1 MVIEAVRPAVNW
13 DVKEANGWIALSTK
27 SVNANISTAT
37 GEISFTDKE
46 GNIILQETKGGGKSF
61 TGTTLDGEQSYIIR
75 QAFAGDEK
83 EALYGLGQHQAGVFN
98 YKGTQVLL
106 SQYNTEVAVPF
117 MTSSK
122 NYGIL
127 WDNNS
132 ITKSIDTREYEQLS
146 TLKLFSKE
154 GDQGWLTAT
163 YYEKKEP

>member
-1 MVIEAVRPAVNW
+1 MKLV
-13 DVKEANGWIALSTK
+13 
-27 SVNANISTAT
+27 
-37 GEISFTDKE
+37 
-46 GNIILQETKGGGKSF
+46 LQETKGGGKSF
-61 TGTTLDGEQSYIIR
+61 TGITLDGEQSYIIR
-75 QAFAGDEK
+75 QSFAGDEK

-146 TLKLFSKE
+146 LTMIKRILQKL
-154 GDQGWLTAT
+154 
-163 YYEKKEP
+163 